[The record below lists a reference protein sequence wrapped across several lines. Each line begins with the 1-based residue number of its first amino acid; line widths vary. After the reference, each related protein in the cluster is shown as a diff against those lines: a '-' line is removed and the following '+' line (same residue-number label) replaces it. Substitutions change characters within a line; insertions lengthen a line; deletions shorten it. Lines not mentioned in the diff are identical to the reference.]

1 MKHPPMLLRSSCLAC
16 SAAIRWVWVGW
27 LYALLLC
34 VAGQAQA
41 VPRALLVG
49 VSELVN
55 QPAILWLQAPR
66 NDVTLMRDTLLRQGF
81 QPQDVTTLA
90 DGVAGAAQPDAAGV
104 HEALTRLL
112 NSSRSGDFVLLYFS
126 GHGTRFRDPLKQY
139 QEPDGLAESFL
150 ARDARG
156 VSGVEAGLAGG
167 IRDVD
172 FEAWVK
178 AFLARN
184 VFVWAVFDTCSA
196 TSMTRGGAAS
206 PEDPEALQDEVRFR
220 GVRAGQLTRGAPAP
234 QTLSAPPLRESPPRA
249 RYVAFF
255 ASESH
260 QVTPELKLPR
270 KSRDARAHGLLTW
283 AIAESLG
290 RKPATWRELY
300 AGVLSLYPP
309 VIDELEKRFPTRE
322 LPSPVAEGALDAAVF
337 SNAPAPASTR
347 PVWPAQ
353 RAGASLVVR
362 AGLLDGIETGQAVRV
377 VSVLP
382 DGATRL
388 ADARVGVAEMDSAR
402 LDVPASLATASGAA
416 VWSVTPRSDPV
427 EATLR
432 VRADRLP
439 DGLAL
444 EYPASIRLVP
454 EGGSAD
460 VRLVESGAGGSGRLE
475 VLATALYAGDTAP
488 AAESWPDT
496 DSLRRRLQ
504 NLAQVKWLTRLE
516 ALAADGA
523 MDGFSAVLEL
533 AQPGGHSRSEPM
545 AGRMQL
551 KLPAA
556 DGTSSLVVRNTSGQS
571 VDLVI
576 VAVDARGTVHTLY
589 PEDSSAT
596 NRFERGTRQN
606 PATKKLALPAWG
618 TGWLAVVASPAQAQS
633 LPRLYGLQA
642 RDDGADVR
650 VRGQLTPEKSRPV
663 FASVARWGYRAAPDK

>member
-1 MKHPPMLLRSSCLAC
+1 MHALFRP
-16 SAAIRWVWVGW
+16 RWQHA
-27 LYALLLC
+27 LFLLLWAA
-34 VAGQAQA
+34 AGLAHA

-55 QPAILWLQAPR
+55 QPATLWLQAPR

-81 QPQDVTTLA
+81 QPQDVTVLA

-156 VSGVEAGLAGG
+156 VNGVEAGVAGG

-196 TSMTRGGAAS
+196 TSMTRGGAS
-206 PEDPEALQDEVRFR
+206 TPEDPEAAQDEVRFR
-220 GVRAGQLTRGAPAP
+220 GVRAGQLVRGAPAP
-234 QTLSAPPLRESPPRA
+234 KTLPAPQVRESPPRA

-322 LPSPVAEGALDAAVF
+322 LPSPVAEGALDALVF

-362 AGLLDGIETGQAVRV
+362 AGLLDGLEPGQAVRV

-388 ADARVGVAEMDSAR
+388 ADARVGAAEMDSAR

-475 VLATALYAGDTAP
+475 VLAAALYAGDTAP
-488 AAESWPDT
+488 AAEPWPDT
-496 DSLRRRLQ
+496 DTLRRRLQ
-504 NLAQVKWLTRLE
+504 SLAQEKWLTRLE

-533 AQPGGHSRSEPM
+533 AQPGATPRSEPM

-551 KLPAA
+551 KLSAA

-571 VDLVI
+571 VDLVV
-576 VAVDARGTVHTLY
+576 VAVDARGAVHTLY

-596 NRFERGTRQN
+596 NRFERGTRQT

-618 TGWLAVVASPAQAQS
+618 AGWLAVVASPAQAQS

>member
-1 MKHPPMLLRSSCLAC
+1 MLEERRMHFLFRQ
-16 SAAIRWVWVGW
+16 GW
-27 LYALLLC
+27 RVVAWLLLC
-34 VAGQAQA
+34 GCAGQAQA

-49 VSELVN
+49 VSELVH
-55 QPAILWLQAPR
+55 QPASLWLQAPR
-66 NDVTLMRDTLLRQGF
+66 NDGVVMRDTLLRQGF
-81 QPQDVTTLA
+81 QSQHVTMLA
-90 DGVAGAAQPDAAGV
+90 DGVVGAAQPDAAGV

-112 NSSRSGDFVLLYFS
+112 HNASSGDFVLLYFS
-126 GHGTRFRDPLKQY
+126 GHGTRMRDPLKQY

-156 VSGVEAGLAGG
+156 VGGAAAEVAGG

-172 FEAWVK
+172 IEAWVK

-196 TSMTRGGAAS
+196 TSMTRGGAS
-206 PEDPEALQDEVRFR
+206 GPEDPEAAQDEVRFR
-220 GVRAGQLTRGAPAP
+220 GVRAGQLAGGAPTPRAAPAP
-234 QTLSAPPLRESPPRA
+234 VLREPPPRA

-270 KSRDARAHGLLTW
+270 KARDARAHGLLTW

-362 AGLLDGIETGQAVRV
+362 AGLLDGIETGQVVRV

-382 DGATRL
+382 DGTSRV
-388 ADARVGVAEMDSAR
+388 ADARVAAAEMDSAR

-416 VWSVTPRSDPV
+416 TWRVTPQSEPV
-427 EATLR
+427 EAALR
-432 VRADRLP
+432 VQAERLP
-439 DGLAL
+439 EGLAL

-454 EGGSAD
+454 DGGGAD
-460 VRLVESGAGGSGRLE
+460 VRLVETGAGGTGRLE
-475 VLATALYAGDTAP
+475 VLSAALYAADTAP
-488 AAESWPDT
+488 AAEPWPDT
-496 DSLRRRLQ
+496 NALRRRLQ
-504 NLAQVKWLTRLE
+504 SLAQVKWLARLE
-516 ALAADGA
+516 AITADTA

-533 AQPGGHSRSEPM
+533 AQPGAAPRSAPM
-545 AGRMQL
+545 AGRMQIRL
-551 KLPAA
+551 SAA
-556 DGTSSLVVRNTSGQS
+556 AGPSSLVVRNTSGQS
-571 VDLVI
+571 VDLVV
-576 VAVDARGTVHTLY
+576 VAVDARGAVHTLY
-589 PEDSSAT
+589 PDDSSAT

-606 PATKKLALPAWG
+606 PATQRLVLPAWG
-618 TGWLAVVASPAQAQS
+618 AGWLAVVASPAQAQS
-633 LPRLYGLQA
+633 LPRLYGLQS
-642 RDDGADVR
+642 RDDAADVR
-650 VRGQLTPEKSRPV
+650 IRGQLIPDKGRPV
-663 FASVARWGYRAAPDK
+663 FAAVARWGYRAATDK

>member
-1 MKHPPMLLRSSCLAC
+1 MHALFRP
-16 SAAIRWVWVGW
+16 RWQHA
-27 LYALLLC
+27 LFLLLWAA
-34 VAGQAQA
+34 AGLAHA

-55 QPAILWLQAPR
+55 QPATLWLQAPR

-81 QPQDVTTLA
+81 QPQDVTVLA

-126 GHGTRFRDPLKQY
+126 GHGTRFREPLKQY

-156 VSGVEAGLAGG
+156 VNGVEAGVAGG

-196 TSMTRGGAAS
+196 TSMTRGGAS
-206 PEDPEALQDEVRFR
+206 TPEDPEAAQDEVRFR
-220 GVRAGQLTRGAPAP
+220 GVRAGQLVRGAPAP
-234 QTLSAPPLRESPPRA
+234 KTLPAPQVRESPPRA

-322 LPSPVAEGALDAAVF
+322 LPSPVAEGALDALVF

-362 AGLLDGIETGQAVRV
+362 AGLLDGLEPGQAVRV

-388 ADARVGVAEMDSAR
+388 ADARVGAAEMDSAR

-475 VLATALYAGDTAP
+475 VLAAALYAGDTAP
-488 AAESWPDT
+488 AAEPWPDT
-496 DSLRRRLQ
+496 DTLRRRLQ
-504 NLAQVKWLTRLE
+504 SLAQVKWLTRLE

-533 AQPGGHSRSEPM
+533 AQPGATPRSEPM

-551 KLPAA
+551 KLSAA

-571 VDLVI
+571 VDLVV
-576 VAVDARGTVHTLY
+576 VAVDARGAVHTLY
-589 PEDSSAT
+589 PKDSSAT
-596 NRFERGTRQN
+596 NRFERGTRQT

-618 TGWLAVVASPAQAQS
+618 AGWLAVVASPAQAQS

-650 VRGQLTPEKSRPV
+650 VRGQLTPEKGRPV

>member
-1 MKHPPMLLRSSCLAC
+1 MHVLFRQ
-16 SAAIRWVWVGW
+16 RWQVV
-27 LYALLLC
+27 ALLFLC
-34 VAGQAQA
+34 GCAGQAQA

-55 QPAILWLQAPR
+55 QPATLWLQAPR
-66 NDVTLMRDTLLRQGF
+66 NDVALMRDTLLGQGF
-81 QPQDVTTLA
+81 QPQDVTVLA

-156 VSGVEAGLAGG
+156 VNGANGSEAAVAGS

-196 TSMTRGGAAS
+196 TSMTRGGAS
-206 PEDPEALQDEVRFR
+206 TPEDPEAAQDEVRFR
-220 GVRAGQLTRGAPAP
+220 GVRVGQLVRGAPAP
-234 QTLSAPPLRESPPRA
+234 KALPAPLLRESPPRA

-270 KSRDARAHGLLTW
+270 KARDARAHGLLTW

-337 SNAPAPASTR
+337 SNAPAPVSTR

-362 AGLLDGIETGQAVRV
+362 AGMLDGIETGQTVRV

-382 DGATRL
+382 DGTSRV
-388 ADARVGVAEMDSAR
+388 ADARVAAAEMDSAR

-416 VWSVTPRSDPV
+416 AWSVSPQSDPV
-427 EATLR
+427 EAALR

-439 DGLAL
+439 EGLAL

-454 EGGSAD
+454 EGSRAD
-460 VRLVESGAGGSGRLE
+460 VRLSEAGATGGSGRLE
-475 VLATALYAGDTAP
+475 ILAATLYAGDTAP
-488 AAESWPDT
+488 PAEPWPDT
-496 DSLRRRLQ
+496 DTLRRRLQ
-504 NLAQVKWLTRLE
+504 SLAQVKWLARLE
-516 ALAADGA
+516 AITADTA

-533 AQPGGHSRSEPM
+533 AQPGAAPRSEPM
-545 AGRMQL
+545 AGRMQIRL
-551 KLPAA
+551 SAA
-556 DGTSSLVVRNTSGQS
+556 DGPSSLVVRNTSGQS

-589 PEDSSAT
+589 PDDSSAT

-618 TGWLAVVASPAQAQS
+618 AGWLAVVASPAQAQS

-642 RDDGADVR
+642 RDDAADVR
-650 VRGQLTPEKSRPV
+650 IRGQLTPDKGRPV
-663 FASVARWGYRAAPDK
+663 FASVARWGGAGNSAAPGK